1 MRWMNMQ
8 QIWFVAVLLGLV
20 FAAPRQAFAQGCD
33 NPIPVCG
40 EIPEPLSLSFVQ
52 SLEVGCVNSP
62 YVSVLE
68 FMTNG
73 NVVNT
78 GNATIDVGGV
88 ACQTDGVDD
97 VIEAVVVK
105 PDPQALCDVG
115 AYEIVATCAETG
127 GGFSMVTSDLLPNTT
142 YLIIIGTA
150 HDPSLTPCNLTVFL
164 SGPAVSIDACCT
176 TNIAP
181 GQSVTLT
188 VTGGDESLGYTWFP
202 NYGISSTTD
211 AEIIASPD
219 VTTTY
224 SVSGFFGGCQYS
236 DAVTI
241 TVGNPLGIPTSFT
254 PNGDLINDLWSID
267 GLTQYNQADVRIYD
281 RWGQLVY
288 RSIGYAQPWDGKNG
302 GNDVPVGTYYYAINL
317 NDPQL
322 VDLETITGFISI
334 IR

>member
-1 MRWMNMQ
+1 MNWMNRSS
-8 QIWFVAVLLGLV
+8 WVALLALICSTHMKG
-20 FAAPRQAFAQGCD
+20 QGCD
-33 NPIPVCG
+33 NPVPICG
-40 EIPEPLSLSFVQ
+40 EIPEALSLNFPQ
-52 SLEVGCVNSP
+52 SLEVGCLNSP

-73 NVVNT
+73 DVVNT
-78 GNATIDVGGV
+78 GSATVDIGGI
-88 ACQTDGVDD
+88 ACQTDGVSD

-105 PDPQALCDVG
+105 PDPQALCDVSS
-115 AYEIVATCAETG
+115 YEVVGQCTENG
-127 GGFSMVTSDLLPNTT
+127 GTFSIQTVDLLPNTT
-142 YLIIIGTA
+142 YLILIGTA
-150 HDPSLTPCNLTVFL
+150 HDPTLTPCNLTVFL
-164 SGPAVSIDACCT
+164 SGPAVSIDVCCT

-181 GQSVTLT
+181 GQSVNLV
-188 VTGGDESLGYTWFP
+188 VTGGNESLGYTWFP
-202 NYGISSTTD
+202 NYGLSS
-211 AEIIASPD
+211 ASGNEVIASPD

-254 PNGDLINDLWSID
+254 PNGDFINDVWSID
-267 GLTQYNQADVRIYD
+267 QLGQYNQADVRIYD
-281 RWGQLVY
+281 RWGQQVF
-288 RSIGYAQPWDGKNG
+288 RSIGYAQPWDGRSG
-302 GNDVPVGTYYYAINL
+302 GKEVPVGTYYYAIDL